1 MDWKLQTQN
10 TYNARKTLCSEH
22 SSVPKTGNANCV
34 VTENQLKHCFWKK
47 KKKKNREWGKKDKKI
62 EIQVLTKEF
71 TPYKIR
77 YKFIRKRM

>member
-34 VTENQLKHCFWKK
+34 VTENQLKHFFLKK
-47 KKKKNREWGKKDKKI
+47 KKKKIGNEAKK
-62 EIQVLTKEF
+62 TKRL
-71 TPYKIR
+71 K
-77 YKFIRKRM
+77 YKF